1 MRQQPGER
9 GERREERGERDG
21 LRSHVY
27 TAGCH
32 GADAEMGE
40 MVMLRVA
47 SGHILIIS
55 ALKVSTWAG
64 WMQDMS

>member
-1 MRQQPGER
+1 MSQES
-9 GERREERGERDG
+9 DG

-32 GADAEMGE
+32 GADAEMVE
-40 MVMLRVA
+40 MVVMLRVA

-55 ALKVSTWAG
+55 ALKVSTWTG
-64 WMQDMS
+64 CKIL